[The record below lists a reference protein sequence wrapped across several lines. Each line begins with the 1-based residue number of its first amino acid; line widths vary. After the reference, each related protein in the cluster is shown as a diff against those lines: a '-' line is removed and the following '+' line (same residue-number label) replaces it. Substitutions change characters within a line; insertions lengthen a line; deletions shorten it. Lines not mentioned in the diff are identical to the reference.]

1 MSWLDTF
8 TEIRSTDWS
17 QVPEPDRDKKAKEV
31 VTITA
36 YASAAAAV
44 VPVPL
49 VDLALLVPFHSA
61 MVMTVGHV
69 LGRTINEAEAKRVAL
84 ELGAV
89 AGVTVAA
96 RAGLTALKKLVLP
109 GVGGVLAA
117 PASFAATWALGRVTI
132 AYFNNPELSRD
143 ELRNVFKD
151 AFSEAGQH
159 FSKEALERFRRG
171 EGAEA
176 APEAEAEAEPAP
188 AEPEVRAGA
197 PLSSIVDEEP
207 PATEPSPSAG
217 TPASEAAP
225 AEPPAPEIQLEQSTP
240 THGVKPPKRNL

>member
-8 TEIRSTDWS
+8 KEIRSTDWS
-17 QVPEPDRDKKAKEV
+17 EVPEPEQDEKAKEV

-36 YASAAAAV
+36 YASAAAAM

-49 VDLALLVPFHSA
+49 VDLALLIPFHSA

-69 LGRTINEAEAKRVAL
+69 LGRPVTDTEAKRVVL

-109 GVGGVLAA
+109 GIGGVLAA

-132 AYFNNPELSRD
+132 AYFKDPHLSRD
-143 ELRNVFKD
+143 ELRAVFKD
-151 AFSEAGQH
+151 AFKEAGQH
-159 FSKEALERFRRG
+159 FSKETFDRFKSEQG
-171 EGAEA
+171 EGEHVAKPASPDAPAASSPAEEEL
-176 APEAEAEAEPAP
+176 PPAP
-188 AEPEVRAGA
+188 TPGA
-197 PLSSIVDEEP
+197 PLSSLQEEP
-207 PATEPSPSAG
+207 
-217 TPASEAAP
+217 SESKPAAP
-225 AEPPAPEIQLEQSTP
+225 AAEPDAAESVRPR
-240 THGVKPPKRNL
+240 KRSL